1 MFGFH
6 STILSPIDTT
16 PGENAFNYSV
26 LKCPVMSLMCIRSSG
41 EGVVKL
47 TPLSAANVEVQSQTG
62 INARIRVKCNAA
74 GEIVQAEVANGGNGY
89 EDGVHETILHD
100 PNGSGAKINV
110 TATDGKIVSCEIVEC
125 GKDYSG
131 YVVFGVDDFIEGVT
145 YNIIPRY
152 IEKEGSGSL
161 ILLGCKST
169 TIPVPFNF

>member
-16 PGENAFNYSV
+16 SGENAFNYTN

-47 TPLSAANVEVQSQTG
+47 TPLSAANIEVQSQTG
-62 INARIRVKCNAA
+62 GNARMRIKCNTA
-74 GEIVQAEVANGGNGY
+74 GEIVDVEVANGGNWY
-89 EDGVHETILHD
+89 EDGVHETIVHD

-110 TATDGKIVSCEIVEC
+110 IASNGKIVSCEIVEH
-125 GKDYSG
+125 GRDYSG
-131 YVVFGVDDFIEGVT
+131 YIVFGVDDFIEGVT

-152 IEKEGSGSL
+152 IEKEGSGTL